1 MTVMASVLAIYILG
15 MLVVTILL
23 ISEYF
28 VREDVVISK
37 VCNYY
42 EPKNNFKH
50 MRIYFKRS
58 P

>member
-1 MTVMASVLAIYILG
+1 MASVLAIYILG

-42 EPKNNFKH
+42 EPKNNFKN